1 MLNYTG
7 LEIDF
12 SRTEPE
18 LWLNDKPALTGNS
31 AFIAITAL
39 RQVLGACR
47 RQILDGGFTLRYIGS
62 QKLIGPGKVQ
72 RFLATQP
79 LTQVGLYEYLVAA

>member
-18 LWLNDKPALTGNS
+18 LWLSNKPALTGNS
-31 AFIAITAL
+31 ALIAITAL
-39 RQVLGACR
+39 RQVMGGCR
-47 RQILDGGFTLRYIGS
+47 RRILDGGFTLRYIGS
-62 QKLIGPGKVQ
+62 EKLIRPGRVQ

-79 LTQVGLYEYLVAA
+79 LTQDGLYEYLVAA